1 MAKQFVGM
9 QNHVVNFSNLV
20 SNIQKCVNEIRVSM
34 VESLVIEADNALR
47 QSPVIKREWHIKKK
61 GRYKSLRDIDGTN
74 RVNSYLITNINPME
88 AFLIY

>member
-47 QSPVIKREWHIKKK
+47 QSPVIKEN
-61 GRYKSLRDIDGTN
+61 GTSKN
-74 RVNSYLITNINPME
+74 EDTKVCVTLMGPIELTRT
-88 AFLIY
+88 

>member
-47 QSPVIKREWHIKKK
+47 QSPVIKREWHIKKNEDTK
-61 GRYKSLRDIDGTN
+61 VCVTLMGPIELTRT
-74 RVNSYLITNINPME
+74 
-88 AFLIY
+88 

>member
-61 GRYKSLRDIDGTN
+61 EDTKVCVTLMGPIELTRT
-74 RVNSYLITNINPME
+74 
-88 AFLIY
+88 